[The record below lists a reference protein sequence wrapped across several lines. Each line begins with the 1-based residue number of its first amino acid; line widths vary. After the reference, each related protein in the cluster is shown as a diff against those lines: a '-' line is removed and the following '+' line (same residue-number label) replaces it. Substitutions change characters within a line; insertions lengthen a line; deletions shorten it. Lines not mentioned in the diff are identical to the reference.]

1 MDAEHL
7 ELVHPGVH
15 PVKRS
20 GGSAPRRYVPV
31 TPGSPLWRAIVST
44 LAVVNVAT
52 PVGQR
57 LAGEGR
63 WQAARREASEFV
75 RDAWGPE
82 PIPETRLEQR
92 NFLHG
97 SLVVGFFALALPSV
111 IAFGAGT
118 ASGTGWL

>member
-1 MDAEHL
+1 M
-7 ELVHPGVH
+7 
-15 PVKRS
+15 
-20 GGSAPRRYVPV
+20 
-31 TPGSPLWRAIVST
+31 ST

-75 RDAWGPE
+75 RDAWGAE

-97 SLVVGFFALALPSV
+97 SLAVGFFALALPSV